1 MWYICI
7 INIRRAGQLDK
18 LCIIIMTTY
27 RFVYVDRDDNDLT
40 EKRFDCF
47 DMKDAEDLKER
58 LLGECM
64 INDCVDIE
72 IREVWK

>member
-1 MWYICI
+1 
-7 INIRRAGQLDK
+7 
-18 LCIIIMTTY
+18 MTTY

>member
-1 MWYICI
+1 
-7 INIRRAGQLDK
+7 
-18 LCIIIMTTY
+18 MTTY

-58 LLGECM
+58 LLSECM

-72 IREVWK
+72 IREA